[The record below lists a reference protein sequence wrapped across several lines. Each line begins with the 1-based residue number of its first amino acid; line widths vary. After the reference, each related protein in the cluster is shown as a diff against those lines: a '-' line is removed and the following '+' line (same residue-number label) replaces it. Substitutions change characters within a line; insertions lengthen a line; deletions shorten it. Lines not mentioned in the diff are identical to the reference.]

1 MATFAAIPIKFAPK
15 RTKIDFALP
24 AWKNKLG
31 EFTSQD
37 VVSWVN
43 CLYQDKM
50 FPTREEFN
58 AAYDA
63 GRCSWEKTTMVI
75 SKEDLDAFEDDYKEG
90 AFEEPGVAKFIE
102 KARKALENEKVVFVY

>member
-15 RTKIDFALP
+15 RKKIDFALP
-24 AWKNKLG
+24 VWKNKLG
-31 EFTSQD
+31 EFTSLD
-37 VVSWVN
+37 VLSWVN

-58 AAYDA
+58 AAYDER
-63 GRCSWEKTTMVI
+63 RCNWQKETMMI
-75 SKEDLDAFEDDYKEG
+75 TKEDLDAFEEG
-90 AFEEPGVAKFIE
+90 EFEEPGVAKFIE